1 MDWDTEHKNKQ
12 TKRWDFMNIYT
23 GKSGKISMLDGAE
36 FCVVGAAG
44 LRYDEGR
51 QGNGEHFKRN

>member
-1 MDWDTEHKNKQ
+1 
-12 TKRWDFMNIYT
+12 MNIYT